1 MGIIISQLFNKHVFT
16 PWHLTRITGDR
27 QREKFYPWLT
37 KFTAMTGACNSFFH
51 FQSMW
56 LKSFSDVWFGQV
68 FIFQGFC
75 QPANSLGLIS
85 QRYTNTK
92 YIPSRDFEILTVECN
107 HNYKRRIT
115 PVTFFPGNCTYN
127 DLGRIKGTKSYNEK
141 DLMSRRVTE
150 HFFIYYGQNSEIWE
164 YPYTWSDNG
173 TSSKL
178 GFCVRF
184 YREGYFF
191 DPLCSWIVTADHCL
205 SRLSGRRAYSRAEVK
220 PH

>member
-1 MGIIISQLFNKHVFT
+1 
-16 PWHLTRITGDR
+16 
-27 QREKFYPWLT
+27 
-37 KFTAMTGACNSFFH
+37 MTGSCNSFFH

-56 LKSFSDVWFGQV
+56 LKSFSDVWFRQV
-68 FIFQGFC
+68 FTLQGFC

-92 YIPSRDFEILTVECN
+92 YIPSRDFDILTVECN
-107 HNYKRRIT
+107 HNT
-115 PVTFFPGNCTYN
+115 SDFFPGNCTYN
-127 DLGRIKGTKSYNEK
+127 DVGHIKGSKSYNEK

-150 HFFIYYGQNSEIWE
+150 HFFIYYGQNSEVWE
-164 YPYTWSDNG
+164 YPYTRSDNS

-178 GFCVRF
+178 GCCVRF

-191 DPLCSWIVTADHCL
+191 DPLCSWLVTMDHCL
-205 SRLSGRRAYSRAEVK
+205 SRISGCRAYSRAEVK